1 VNFKAEDT
9 DPLARQFDNS
19 THVLWFGGGQKPPE
33 LWLNSA
39 FDGLDAVLEDRGGR
53 GGPEQRH
60 HDLLRLSIA
69 RGVWMAL
76 LADAMAAIRT
86 DDSEDTTAEP
96 DWPAAEWQ
104 AEVLRLILP
113 KILPGKSDR
122 ELLALAA
129 NEWRVH
135 PGAAEFFARAEAVV
149 GEMIHANAMLRRMI
163 QMDQAEA
170 MS

>member
-1 VNFKAEDT
+1 LV
-9 DPLARQFDNS
+9 
-19 THVLWFGGGQKPPE
+19 
-33 LWLNSA
+33 
-39 FDGLDAVLEDRGGR
+39 GLDAVLEVRDRR

-60 HDLLRLSIA
+60 HDLLRLGIA

-86 DDSEDTTAEP
+86 EDSQDGAAEP

-104 AEVLRLILP
+104 AEVLRLIMP

-135 PGAAEFFARAEAVV
+135 PGAAEFYARAEAVV
-149 GEMIHANAMLRRMI
+149 GELIHSNEMLRRMI
-163 QMDQAEA
+163 QMDHTEA